1 LLSVARSRFKRHL
14 DLALRHVEHA
24 WQPRTFGDTL
34 ALLGESWVE
43 LPGLP
48 EGRTLLE
55 GAIGY
60 LPE

>member
-1 LLSVARSRFKRHL
+1 L